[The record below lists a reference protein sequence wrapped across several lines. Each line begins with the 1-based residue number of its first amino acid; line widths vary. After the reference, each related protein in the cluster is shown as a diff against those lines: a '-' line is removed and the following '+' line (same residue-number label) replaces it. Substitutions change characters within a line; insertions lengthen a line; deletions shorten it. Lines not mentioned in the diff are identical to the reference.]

1 MCTKSPSGSAGTILL
16 ARARR
21 LINPGSRIIPIQ
33 VWSFRVKFKV
43 PLPDRQGGGL
53 AVPIQEAVGQ
63 RPQQIRRRPEAGQ
76 MRGRALGELGGL
88 GPRPLDPEY

>member
-1 MCTKSPSGSAGTILL
+1 MWSKSPSGSAGTILL

-43 PLPDRQGGGL
+43 PAPGGGL
-53 AVPIQEAVGQ
+53 AVPIQETVGQ
-63 RPQQIRRRPEAGQ
+63 CAQQIRLGPEAGQ
-76 MRGRALGELGGL
+76 TRGGALGELGGL
-88 GPRPLDPEY
+88 GPSPIDPEN